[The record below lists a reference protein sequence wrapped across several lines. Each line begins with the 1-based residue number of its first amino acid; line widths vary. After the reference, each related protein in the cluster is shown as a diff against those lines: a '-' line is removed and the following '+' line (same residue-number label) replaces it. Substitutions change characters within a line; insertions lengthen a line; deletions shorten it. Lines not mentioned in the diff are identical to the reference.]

1 MTNIFRSQV
10 IRSELKVRHL
20 SWTRWTTTPP
30 TSGTEAAPEAS
41 QGERRPELSL
51 SLANLHHSSEPCGQ
65 ICTCPVH
72 RRILFVRLS
81 SKRRGIY
88 SHEISS
94 VNIVCLITGSTSP
107 RATIWISAEC
117 IFKTQLSSG
126 ERLGPPARRPG
137 HMYGNWLLPSS
148 QPIMGRTK
156 ATTTCSG
163 VAGLPPAWESV
174 RGGWVTGSYVL

>member
-1 MTNIFRSQV
+1 M
-10 IRSELKVRHL
+10 
-20 SWTRWTTTPP
+20 
-30 TSGTEAAPEAS
+30 
-41 QGERRPELSL
+41 RRPEPSL
-51 SLANLHHSSEPCGQ
+51 SLANPHHSSEWSCGPCGQ

-94 VNIVCLITGSTSP
+94 VNIVCLITGSNSP
-107 RATIWISAEC
+107 RATIWISAER

-137 HMYGNWLLPSS
+137 HMYRNWLLPSS
-148 QPIMGRTK
+148 QPITGRTK
-156 ATTTCSG
+156 ATATCSG

-174 RGGWVTGSYVL
+174 RGGLGDGVSHALAGSRTHALHKGTMNVTCTSKPGLATGG